1 MKVLVTGGAGFIGSH
16 FVDRLINEKYEVS
29 ILDIKKPENS
39 KAEFIKGNI
48 TNINDV
54 RNAIKNCEY
63 VFHLASPISV
73 ENTEKKPIETLNT
86 NIDGIRNI
94 LDCCLK
100 GNVKKILFTSSSE
113 VYGEPNTIPI
123 PETSSLQPKSC
134 YGISKVVCEE
144 YIKSYNKLY
153 GLGFT
158 IVRYFN
164 VYGPRQSVNFVIP
177 KFIDSILKNES
188 ITIYGSGDQIRAFC
202 FIDDIVNGTF
212 LAFSKK
218 EGKDEI
224 FNIGNDK
231 EPIKIKLLAKNIIE
245 LAKSNNSLKFVPL
258 DKSDRSEKREIF
270 KRIPD
275 ITKARNLLN
284 YEPEITLK
292 EGIMKVIEY
301 MKGRK

>member
-1 MKVLVTGGAGFIGSH
+1 MKVLITGGAGFIGSH
-16 FVDRLINEKYEVS
+16 FVDRLINEKYEVR

-39 KAEFIKGNI
+39 KIEFIKG
-48 TNINDV
+48 DV
-54 RNAIKNCEY
+54 TDIKNVREAIKDCEY
-63 VFHLASPISV
+63 VCHLASPISV
-73 ENTEKKPIETLNT
+73 ENTEKNPIETLNT
-86 NIDGIRNI
+86 NINGIRNI

-113 VYGEPNTIPI
+113 VYGEPNILPV
-123 PETSSLQPKSC
+123 PETNSLQPKSC
-134 YGISKVVCEE
+134 YGVSKVVSEE
-144 YIKSYNKLY
+144 YIKSYNKSY
-153 GLGFT
+153 GLSFT

-164 VYGPRQSVNFVIP
+164 VYGPRQSINFVIP
-177 KFIDSILKNES
+177 KFIYLTLKNEP

-202 FIDDIVNGTF
+202 FISDIINGTF

-218 EGKDEI
+218 EGKNEI

-231 EPIKIKLLAKNIIE
+231 ETIKIRLLAKNIIE
-245 LAKSNNSLKFVPL
+245 LTKSNNGLKFVPL

-292 EGIMKVIEY
+292 EGIMKIIEY
-301 MKGRK
+301 MKGGK